1 MQLKTVEELGKIRV
15 TSRLHAQ
22 WLIRFGGYKLK
33 VHIRSSPRLTMLGG
47 FKYKHT
53 WVLVPRNGERMDR
66 SEDPARR

>member
-1 MQLKTVEELGKIRV
+1 MELETAEEPGKIRV
-15 TSRLHAQ
+15 TSRLQAQ

-33 VHIRSSPRLTMLGG
+33 VHIQSSPRVTMLGR

-66 SEDPARR
+66 SKDPAK